1 MKNLFYNSDF
11 SLIFAYKEFFEGYA
25 TRRRIMQQITN

>member
-11 SLIFAYKEFFEGYA
+11 SLIFAFEEFFEGYA
-25 TRRRIMQQITN
+25 TRRGIMQ

>member
-11 SLIFAYKEFFEGYA
+11 SLIFALKEFFEDYA
-25 TRRRIMQQITN
+25 TRKKNNAVDN

>member
-11 SLIFAYKEFFEGYA
+11 SLIFAFEEFFEDYA
-25 TRRRIMQQITN
+25 TRKKNNAIDN